1 MTYELQRLCNGSEV
15 TMAIYQV
22 ANQEYREVL
31 DHVMKTYHKRL
42 WDVELRVDLLLAFS
56 TSEAPAI
63 SLGGYPALAKVRIVG
78 LRDRV
83 KGQGDAEIILD
94 GDRIRDLK
102 DKTLQA
108 ILDHELT
115 HLELP
120 LDATNQVKRDDND
133 RPKLK
138 MRRHDHQYG
147 WFDEIAA
154 RHGNAAIES
163 MQLRGLVESAELV
176 QAYLPGFDPWD
187 FGKTGRPER
196 NAKPRRGSA

>member
-1 MTYELQRLCNGSEV
+1 
-15 TMAIYQV
+15 MAIYQV
-22 ANQEYREVL
+22 ATQEHKELLER
-31 DHVMKTYHKRL
+31 VMKKYHKRL
-42 WDVELRVDLLLAFS
+42 WDIELKVDLLLAFS
-56 TSEAPAI
+56 TSDAPAL
-63 SLGGYPALAKVRIVG
+63 SHGGYAALATVRIVG

-83 KGQGDAEIILD
+83 KGHGDAEIILD
-94 GDRIRDLK
+94 GDRLKDLK
-102 DKTLQA
+102 DKTLEA

-120 LDATNQVKRDDND
+120 LDATNQVKRDDVD

-163 MQLRGLVESAELV
+163 MQLRGLVESSELV

-187 FGKTGRPER
+187 FGKLGRPER